1 MKELTIKQKVV
12 FEAIKEFI
20 NEVGFPPT
28 CQELKTALGYS
39 SANSITEYLAAIEK
53 KGYIKRT
60 PKISR
65 SIVVL
70 QA

>member
-1 MKELTIKQKVV
+1 MKELTVKQEVV
-12 FEAIKEFI
+12 LNAIKDFI
-20 NEVGFPPT
+20 DKNSFPPT
-28 CQELKTALGYS
+28 CKELKNMLGYS
-39 SANSITEYLAAIEK
+39 SANSITGYLDLIEK

-60 PKISR
+60 PSIAR

>member
-1 MKELTIKQKVV
+1 MKELTAKQKAVLS
-12 FEAIKEFI
+12 AIKEFI
-20 NEVGFPPT
+20 DKNSFPPT
-28 CQELKTALGYS
+28 CQELKNMLGYS
-39 SANSITEYLAAIEK
+39 SANSITGYLNLIEK

-60 PKISR
+60 PTIAR

>member
-1 MKELTIKQKVV
+1 MKDLTVKQKAV
-12 FEAIKEFI
+12 FNAIKEFI
-20 NEVGFPPT
+20 DNNSFPPT
-28 CQELKTALGYS
+28 CNELKNMLGYS
-39 SANSITEYLAAIEK
+39 SVNSITGYLDLIEK

-60 PKISR
+60 ASIAR

>member
-1 MKELTIKQKVV
+1 MKELTIKQKLV

-20 NEVGFPPT
+20 DKNSFPPT
-28 CQELKTALGYS
+28 CNELKNMLGYS
-39 SANSITEYLAAIEK
+39 SPNSITGHLDFIEK

-60 PKISR
+60 PAIAR

>member
-1 MKELTIKQKVV
+1 MNKLTSKQERVLDYIKRH
-12 FEAIKEFI
+12 IKDLE
-20 NEVGFPPT
+20 FPPT
-28 CQELKTALGYS
+28 CQEIKTALGYA
-39 SANSITEYLAAIEK
+39 SANSITGYLNALEK
-53 KGYIKRT
+53 KGYIRRT

>member
-1 MKELTIKQKVV
+1 MKKLTTKQNNVLKYINKFIKDFK
-12 FEAIKEFI
+12 I
-20 NEVGFPPT
+20 PPT
-28 CQELKTALGYS
+28 CQEIRAGLGYA
-39 SANSITEYLAAIEK
+39 SANSITGYLNALEK

-60 PKISR
+60 PKTAR

>member
-1 MKELTIKQKVV
+1 MKELTVKQELV
-12 FEAIKEFI
+12 FSAIKEFI
-20 NEVGFPPT
+20 DKNNFPPT
-28 CQELKTALGYS
+28 CNELKNILGYS
-39 SANSITEYLAAIEK
+39 SANSITEHLLFIEK

-60 PKISR
+60 PAIAR

>member
-1 MKELTIKQKVV
+1 MKELTIKQKAVLN
-12 FEAIKEFI
+12 AIKEFI
-20 NEVGFPPT
+20 DENSFPPT
-28 CQELKTALGYS
+28 CQELKCILGYS
-39 SANSITEYLAAIEK
+39 SANSITEYLNSIER

-60 PKISR
+60 RAISR

>member
-1 MKELTIKQKVV
+1 MKKLTAKQRVV
-12 FEAIKEFI
+12 LEAIKEFI
-20 NEVGFPPT
+20 NEVGFSPT

-39 SANSITEYLAAIEK
+39 SANSILGYLIALEK
-53 KGYIKRT
+53 KEYIKRT
-60 PKISR
+60 PKTAR